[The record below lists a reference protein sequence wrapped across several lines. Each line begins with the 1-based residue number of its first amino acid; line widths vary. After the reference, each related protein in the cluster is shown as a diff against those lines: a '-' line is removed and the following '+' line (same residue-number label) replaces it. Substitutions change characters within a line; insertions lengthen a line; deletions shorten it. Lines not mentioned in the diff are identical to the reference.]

1 MNESLVSVVAPLEGD
16 TPDVVQA
23 FVEETVAV
31 LRGVVT
37 HYEIILV
44 DDGVG
49 EGTVARVRSLL
60 EGHDFVRFLRLSRH
74 FGEET
79 AITAGLDAAIGDYV
93 IVMFPNMDPPAL
105 IPEARASIRSPA
117 CSAVGGSGTAS
128 MRPSAPTR
136 RAGLSPKAT
145 ITGAERG
152 GAGAFSCASA
162 GGSGAADR

>member
-49 EGTVARVRSLL
+49 EGTVARVRALL

-74 FGEET
+74 L
-79 AITAGLDAAIGDYV
+79 AK
-93 IVMFPNMDPPAL
+93 
-105 IPEARASIRSPA
+105 RRRSPPV
-117 CSAVGGSGTAS
+117 S
-128 MRPSAPTR
+128 TR
-136 RAGLSPKAT
+136 RSAT
-145 ITGAERG
+145 T
-152 GAGAFSCASA
+152 SS
-162 GGSGAADR
+162 